1 MFEKDE
7 TFYDVLGIDPT
18 ASSKEIKESYLELS
32 KKHHPDVNPGNP
44 DAAAKFHT
52 VSQAYATLSQGK
64 LRRMYDRGN
73 LGRMSSVA
81 DRESATH
88 SFDGSGFVEG
98 RKNFQEKMNSRTRS
112 KIGQRT
118 KDEMDLKVKNI
129 TTELFQQARIQNL
142 RKDGRN
148 SVADRRTTGLHN
160 NKHEFSSRETR
171 SGSGSGLFLVI
182 LVVFVSIVLKLILS

>member
-1 MFEKDE
+1 MFLFNLPRQWHFSHNVKRTLHSSSCVFEKDE

-32 KKHHPDVNPGNP
+32 KKYHPDVNPGNP

-88 SFDGSGFVEG
+88 SFDGSGFVEV
-98 RKNFQEKMNSRTRS
+98 RTFLLGS
-112 KIGQRT
+112 
-118 KDEMDLKVKNI
+118 
-129 TTELFQQARIQNL
+129 
-142 RKDGRN
+142 
-148 SVADRRTTGLHN
+148 N
-160 NKHEFSSRETR
+160 N
-171 SGSGSGLFLVI
+171 
-182 LVVFVSIVLKLILS
+182 VVFLLPDEFFCSSLFKHLCKSLFP